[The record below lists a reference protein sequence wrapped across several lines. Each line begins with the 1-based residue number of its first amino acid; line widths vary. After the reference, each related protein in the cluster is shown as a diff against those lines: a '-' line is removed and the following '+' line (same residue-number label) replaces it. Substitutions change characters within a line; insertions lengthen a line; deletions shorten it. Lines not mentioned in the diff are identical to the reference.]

1 MSIRLLKTLIAVA
14 DHQTFAAA
22 AQGLSITHAAVSQHM
37 RSLEAELGITLFDR
51 SRRSPDLTP
60 LGRAVVARARR
71 IVQDYETLVPSVLDL
86 DGVRGELTLGAV
98 PTTLTGLAPR
108 AMALLRDACPQLG
121 LRIHPAQ
128 TSALLAGIAR
138 GQVDA
143 AVISQPPTLP
153 VGLVFHEIAE
163 EPLALVVSAARPGG
177 DPLDILATQPFIRFN
192 RTAVVGT
199 LIESWLQRTGI
210 QVREVMELDNLEAIC
225 SMVDADLG
233 VSIVPVPCVPAALA
247 PDVRHLSLSPAAPTR
262 ILGLAC
268 RAEHPRFRAIGAV
281 LEALRRAVAEAGGA
295 PALRAEPAR

>member
-1 MSIRLLKTLIAVA
+1 MSLRLLKTLIAVA

-37 RSLEAELGITLFDR
+37 RTLEAELGITLFDR

-60 LGRAVVARARR
+60 LGLAVVARARR

-108 AMALLRDACPQLG
+108 AMALLRDACPQLM

-128 TSALLAGIAR
+128 TSALLAGIER

-143 AVISQPPTLP
+143 AVISRPPTLP

-163 EPLALVVSAARPGG
+163 EPLALVVSAARPGA
-177 DPLDILATQPFIRFN
+177 DPLDILSTQPFIRFN

-199 LIESWLQRTGI
+199 LIETWLQRTGI

-247 PDVRHLSLSPAAPTR
+247 PDVRHLSLGPAAPTR
-262 ILGLAC
+262 TLGLAC
-268 RAEHPRFRAIGAV
+268 RAEHPRFRAIGAM
-281 LEALRRAVAEAGGA
+281 LEALRRAVAEAAGA
-295 PALRAEPAR
+295 RAPLPEPAR